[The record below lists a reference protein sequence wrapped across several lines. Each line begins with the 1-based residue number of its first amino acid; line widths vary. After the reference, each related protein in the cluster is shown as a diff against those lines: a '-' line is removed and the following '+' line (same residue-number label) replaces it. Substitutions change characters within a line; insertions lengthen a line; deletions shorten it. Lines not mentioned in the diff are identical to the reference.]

1 MSEERDLLQHA
12 SQFKHQALA
21 QIYDAYSPG
30 IYRYAMRL
38 LGDDSLAEDC
48 VADTFSR
55 FLNSLQRKQGPR
67 DHLQAYLY
75 RIAHNWVVDHYRT
88 GRETLELD
96 ESFRSEADLPEKEA
110 AKHIRQKQVREAIQQ
125 LSPDQQQVVVLK
137 FLEDWS
143 NEEVAKVLH
152 KPVGAVKSI
161 QHRALDSLRQL
172 LSEKD
177 CR

>member
-1 MSEERDLLQHA
+1 MTEEQDLLQRA

-38 LGDDSLAEDC
+38 LGDAYLSEDC

-55 FLNSLQRKQGPR
+55 FLASLKKKQGPR

-75 RIAHNWVVDHYRT
+75 RIAHNWVVDHYRNGAETT
-88 GRETLELD
+88 GLDDEIRTESDVPEQEAEL
-96 ESFRSEADLPEKEA
+96 
-110 AKHIRQKQVREAIQQ
+110 HIRQKQVREAIRQ
-125 LSPDQQQVVVLK
+125 LSPDQQKVVSLK
-137 FLEDWS
+137 FLEEWN
-143 NEEVAKVLH
+143 NEEVARALQ

-161 QHRALDSLRQL
+161 QHRALVSLKRL

-177 CR
+177 HQ

>member
-1 MSEERDLLQHA
+1 MTEEQELLLRA

-38 LGDDSLAEDC
+38 LGDECLAEDC

-55 FLNSLQRKQGPR
+55 FLASLKKKQGPR

-75 RIAHNWVVDHYRT
+75 RIAHNWVVDHYRN
-88 GRETLELD
+88 GRETTGLD
-96 ESFRSEADLPEKEA
+96 EALRSEADVPENEA
-110 AKHIRQKQVREAIQQ
+110 ALHIRQKQVRDAIRQ
-125 LSPDQQQVVVLK
+125 LSPDQQRVVALK
-137 FLEDWS
+137 YLENWD
-143 NEEVAKVLH
+143 NEEVARVLQ

-161 QHRALDSLRQL
+161 QHRALDSLRKL
-172 LSEKD
+172 LSEQD
-177 CR
+177 YR

>member
-1 MSEERDLLQHA
+1 MSDERDLLQRA
-12 SQFKHQALA
+12 FQFNHQALA

-38 LGDDSLAEDC
+38 LGDVPLAEDC

-55 FLNSLQRKQGPR
+55 FLASLKKKQGPR

-88 GRETLELD
+88 RTETTELD
-96 ESFRSEADLPEKEA
+96 DAVRSGADLPENEA
-110 AKHIRQKQVREAIQQ
+110 AKHIRQGRVRDAIRQ
-125 LSPDQQQVVVLK
+125 LSPDQQKVVALK
-137 FLEDWS
+137 FLEEWS
-143 NEEVAKVLH
+143 NEEVARALQ

-161 QHRALDSLRQL
+161 QHRALDSLKRL